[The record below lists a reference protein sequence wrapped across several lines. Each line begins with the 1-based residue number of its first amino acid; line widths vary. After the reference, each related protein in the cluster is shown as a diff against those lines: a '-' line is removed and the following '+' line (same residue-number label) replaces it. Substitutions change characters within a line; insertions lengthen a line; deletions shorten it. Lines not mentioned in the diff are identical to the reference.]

1 MRERAIHGL
10 IYGGIHTEAFMAK
23 AHSVG
28 QVWHLKDDER
38 YSIHLMYCG
47 YSVPMYCCYF
57 CHDYP
62 DRDFLA
68 ACRTLD
74 KAEHACAVLKA
85 ERDASL
91 SAPTVTNC

>member
-1 MRERAIHGL
+1 MCKRAIHGL
-10 IYGGIHTEAFMAK
+10 LYGGIHTEAFMAK

-38 YSIHLMYCG
+38 YSIHLIYCG

-57 CHDYP
+57 CGGKM
-62 DRDFLA
+62 LA

-74 KAEHACAVLKA
+74 KAKHACAVLKA

-91 SAPTVTNC
+91 SVSTVTNC

>member
-1 MRERAIHGL
+1 
-10 IYGGIHTEAFMAK
+10 MAK

-38 YSIHLMYCG
+38 YSIHLTYCG

-57 CHDYP
+57 CGGKM
-62 DRDFLA
+62 LA

-91 SAPTVTNC
+91 SASIVTKC

>member
-1 MRERAIHGL
+1 
-10 IYGGIHTEAFMAK
+10 MAK

-28 QVWHLKDDER
+28 QVWRLRDDER
-38 YSIHLMYCG
+38 YSIHLIYCG

-57 CHDYP
+57 CGGKM
-62 DRDFLA
+62 LA